1 MSKSLILPSP
11 LQRIEHNSFSRA
23 GIELWLKRD
32 DQIHPAISGNKWRKL
47 VYNLREAQQNNA
59 KGIITFGGAFSN
71 HLAATAFAAAR
82 EKLPLVAYVRGLEDG
97 ITNPTLE
104 FLQACGAMLIPLTRT
119 EYNEKNDL
127 DFLADLRTK
136 FPGYAIIPEGGAN
149 LNGVRGCM
157 EILPEAEQVFD
168 VIAAPLGTATT
179 FSGLILSSSANQKF
193 LGFPAVKG
201 GDYLTHDVNNF
212 IDEAK
217 HHHVVHPTFQPPEW
231 QLKTD
236 YHFGGFGKVTV
247 QLIDFM
253 NQFYR
258 ETGVPLDP
266 IYTAKMMFGLVDL
279 VEKGA
284 FARGTRILA
293 IHTGGLQG
301 IFGMNQ
307 RLRKKNLR
315 IDYEEAVAYPFPP
328 PPC

>member
-1 MSKSLILPSP
+1 MSQTLQLPSP
-11 LQRIEHNSFSRA
+11 LQHISHPVFNRA
-23 GIELWLKRD
+23 GIEFWLKRD
-32 DQIHPAISGNKWRKL
+32 DQIDPAISGNKWRKL
-47 VYNLREAQQNNA
+47 VYNIEEAKQSNA
-59 KGIITFGGAFSN
+59 TGIITFGGAFSN

-82 EKLPLVAYVRGLEDG
+82 EQIPFVACVRGLEDG
-97 ITNPTLE
+97 ISNPTLE
-104 FLQACGAMLIPLTRT
+104 FLQACGASLLPLTRT
-119 EYNEKNDL
+119 EYAQKNDP
-127 DFLADLRTK
+127 DFLAALRTK

-157 EILPEAEQVFD
+157 EILKEVNEDFD

-179 FSGLILSSSANQKF
+179 FSGLVLSGSEHASF

-201 GDYLTHDVNNF
+201 GNYLTADVNNF
-212 IDEAK
+212 IEQAQENDL
-217 HHHVVHPTFQPPEW
+217 VPPTFQPPEW
-231 QLKTD
+231 RLETD
-236 YHFGGFGKVTV
+236 YHFGGFGKVTP
-247 QLIDFM
+247 QFIDFM

-279 VEKGA
+279 TQKGA
-284 FARGTRILA
+284 FTRGTRLLS

-328 PPC
+328 PPR